1 MELKMGKLLQIII
14 GGAKGKPQKGGKM
27 VECPECGEDVPA
39 GDIVKVGKKSM
50 CCDCEEEM
58 GGE

>member
-1 MELKMGKLLQIII
+1 MGKLLQIII